1 MSDKT
6 EPSIYGTWEPI
17 KYRFQHLALPVAALK
32 TGKYWHLDGGNEWQP
47 KYLNNPYPAEIFE
60 PDEIGKDNGRVY
72 EISNE
77 GIQGDI
83 FCSGHAFLPD
93 GKLLVTGGT
102 YKYDGSILGPI
113 PPFSGL
119 EHSYLFNPVS
129 LKWSRYRIST
139 MEDGI
144 RHAL

>member
-17 KYRFQHLALPVAALK
+17 KYRFQHLPVHLALLS
-32 TGKYWHLDGGNEWQP
+32 TGKVLAFGGSGNDP
-47 KYLNNPYPAEIFE
+47 KYLNNPHPAEIFE

-72 EISNE
+72 EVSNE

-102 YKYDGSILGPI
+102 FKYDGSILGPHTSI
-113 PPFSGL
+113 
-119 EHSYLFNPVS
+119 
-129 LKWSRYRIST
+129 
-139 MEDGI
+139 
-144 RHAL
+144 